1 MATTKNYGLFVSNP
15 SDSKVFNW
23 RMAIAGETD
32 SNMTIIDE
40 TLHEISQ
47 NANGLSTESF
57 TLGNGTDSVF
67 VLEHDL
73 DSENLL
79 VNGYKAVNGK
89 RQNIVI
95 EYNTIDENKIEID
108 FEDIIDTD
116 SIIVDVSTIS

>member
-40 TLHEISQ
+40 TLHKLSQ
-47 NANGLSTESF
+47 NSNGLSTESF
-57 TLGNGTDSVF
+57 TLGNGIDSVF
-67 VLEHDL
+67 ILEHGL

-79 VNGYKAVNGK
+79 VNGYKTVNDK
-89 RQNIVI
+89 SQNIVI
-95 EYNTIDENKIEID
+95 EYNIIDNNKIEID
-108 FEDIIDTD
+108 FEDIIDIG
-116 SIIVDVSTIS
+116 SITVDVSTIS